1 MLNDCDS
8 KNQLCVSIIKIRE
21 GGKIITVKFILG
33 HKLYLGE
40 YIYIDP
46 KSDLGGTNIN

>member
-1 MLNDCDS
+1 MVIFLDAS
-8 KNQLCVSIIKIRE
+8 RIISE